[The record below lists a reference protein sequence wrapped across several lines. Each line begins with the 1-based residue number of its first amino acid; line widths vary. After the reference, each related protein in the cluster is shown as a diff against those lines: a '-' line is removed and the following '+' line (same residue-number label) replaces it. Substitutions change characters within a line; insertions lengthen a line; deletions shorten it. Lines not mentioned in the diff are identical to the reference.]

1 MHKLNFSLPRLIIIL
16 IILFISSGYLNS
28 QNYNSTDTLKNSIE
42 SINVSEIPIKS
53 GDIIIEYQRI
63 QESII
68 SALEIENRAR
78 QTDSI
83 LLIIDSLMI
92 LDRSLDIRLE
102 TTRYL
107 SNRMVFWKNFADYLN
122 KEKKSLAKV
131 LGVLSGYEIKLEEDI
146 KVWKNTEDILSKD
159 ENQSTLLHRVVD
171 VLEILNS
178 VKSILFDKS
187 EDLLIILNNTSERS
201 IKVEEFINVLDH
213 TYLDK
218 KSEIFVRNEPSIF
231 TIDYKD
237 PDKRSLIKPLKNFYK
252 TEFSELVV
260 FLKKEILEGIL
271 QLLLLIGLI
280 FIFNEI
286 KFKILKTD
294 IVGNSIY
301 SRMLLKIMSRSV
313 SAALIIGVFANF
325 IIFKERP
332 ELFKDILV
340 LIISVP
346 IIIIARTIVPRGFY
360 KYTYLFGIVIIL
372 SMVYFIFPPDNMYF
386 MILMLLIALIE
397 IFVLYKLTI
406 YFYHNP
412 YNQRLYNLSI
422 FLILLVHLGFALT
435 GFLALLLGS
444 TTLAEVTLRIPV
456 TNAFNAL
463 LIFSI
468 VIIIN
473 GFISFGVE
481 TNYAKKLNVIRLYG
495 EIIKRRAISLVNL
508 IFFIFW
514 IQTILNVINIK
525 RVVIDSITAFLQDP
539 INIGSASF
547 TPGNIIMF
555 FLVIWLSIVLSRII
569 QILLEKDILYRLNL
583 AKGIPNTIA
592 VMVKYSLV
600 TIGVLLAISAAGMPL
615 SSLTVLAGAFGVG
628 IGFGLQHI
636 FNNIVSG
643 FILLLERPIQIGD
656 TVEVGQLIGN
666 VKTIGI
672 RASCIRTFEGAEVI
686 VPNGQLISNDVVNWT
701 LSDQKRRIEIFTGVA
716 YGSDP
721 HLVKKLFEKVL
732 KDHTDIIDDPAP
744 KVYFK
749 GLGDSALEFRL
760 LFWTSNY
767 PDWIRIQ
774 SEIVFAIHDVLYKEG
789 ISIPFPQMDLHFKS
803 IDKSFDFGDK
813 SKDET
818 K

>member
-1 MHKLNFSLPRLIIIL
+1 MHKTNFSLRRLNIIL
-16 IILFISSGYLNS
+16 IIFLLFSGHLNS
-28 QNYNSTDTLKNSIE
+28 QNKNSSDTLKKSIE
-42 SINVSEIPIKS
+42 VINTSEIPIKS

-63 QESII
+63 QESAV
-68 SALEIENRAR
+68 STLEIENRAQ
-78 QTDSI
+78 QTDSV
-83 LLIIDSLMI
+83 LSIIDSLMI
-92 LDRSLDIRLE
+92 LDRTIDLGLE
-102 TTRYL
+102 TTRFL
-107 SNRMVFWKNFADYLN
+107 SNRMVFWRNFADYLN
-122 KEKKSLAKV
+122 KEKKSLTKV
-131 LGVLSGYEIKLEEDI
+131 LHVITDFEDEVEKDI
-146 KVWKNTEDILSKD
+146 IVWKNTEDKLVKD
-159 ENQSTLLHRVVD
+159 ENQSTLLFRVVD
-171 VLEILNS
+171 VLKILDS
-178 VKSILFDKS
+178 AKYILKVKS
-187 EDLLIILNNTSERS
+187 EDLLIILNNTAERS
-201 IKVEEFINVLDH
+201 IKVEEFINDLDKA
-213 TYLDK
+213 YSNK

-237 PDKRSLIKPLKNFYK
+237 PDTRSLIKPLKNFYN
-252 TEFSELVV
+252 TEFTELVL
-260 FLKKEILEGIL
+260 FLKKDIFEGIL

-294 IVGNSIY
+294 IVVDSIY
-301 SRMLLKIMSRSV
+301 SRMLFKIMSRSV
-313 SAALIIGVFANF
+313 SAAIIIGVFANF
-325 IIFKERP
+325 IIFKDRP

-346 IIIIARTIVPRGFY
+346 IIVIARTIVPRGFY

-372 SMVYFIFPPDNMYF
+372 SMVYFIFPTDNMYF

-397 IFVLYKLTI
+397 MYVLYKLTV

-422 FLILLVHLGFALT
+422 FLILLVHLGFAVT
-435 GFLALLLGS
+435 GFFALLLGS
-444 TTLAEVTLRIPV
+444 TTLAEVSLRIPV

-473 GFISFGVE
+473 GFITFGVE

-508 IFFIFW
+508 IFFILW

-525 RVVIDSITAFLQDP
+525 RVVIDSITAFLHDT
-539 INIGSASF
+539 ISIGSASF

-555 FLVIWLSIVLSRII
+555 FLVIWLSIVISRII

-615 SSLTVLAGAFGVG
+615 SSLTVLAGAFGIG

-672 RASCIRTFEGAEVI
+672 RASCIRTFDGAEVI
-686 VPNGQLISNDVVNWT
+686 VPNGQLISNEVVNWT
-701 LSDQKRRIEIFTGVA
+701 LSDQKRRIEVFTGVA

-721 HLVKKLFEKVL
+721 HLVKNLFEKVL
-732 KDHTDIIDDPAP
+732 KDHTDIIDDPTP
-744 KVYFK
+744 KVFFK

-767 PDWIRIQ
+767 HEWVRIQ
-774 SEIVFAIHDVLYKEG
+774 SEVVFAIHDVLYKEG

-813 SKDET
+813 GKDET